1 MDALKHANAQAP
13 EQAAAELLRCCGSSR
28 WAKAMT
34 QGRPF
39 ASSQALLAAA
49 DREWWR
55 LGREDWLEAFRHHPK
70 IGDKDAL
77 RVRFEAT
84 RAWAASEQGGVSAAD
99 EKTLDAL
106 DAGNREYE
114 ARFGWIFIVC
124 ATGKTAAEMLAL
136 LRARLENAPDDELRI
151 AAAEQAKI
159 TRIRL
164 EKLLAEVTP

>member
-1 MDALKHANAQAP
+1 MDALSRANAQAP
-13 EQAAAELLRCCGSSR
+13 EQALADLLRCCGSSR
-28 WAKAMT
+28 WADAMT

-39 ASSQALLAAA
+39 ASPEALLAAA

-55 LGREDWLEAFRHHPK
+55 LGREDWLEAFRHHPR

-77 RVRFEAT
+77 RARFGAT
-84 RAWAASEQGGVSAAD
+84 RAWAAAEQGGLSAAD
-99 EKTLDAL
+99 EATFDAL
-106 DAGNREYE
+106 AAGNREYE

-124 ATGKTAAEMLAL
+124 ATGKTADEMLAR
-136 LRARLENAPDDELRI
+136 LRARLENAPDAELRI

-164 EKLLAEVTP
+164 EKLLAEVKP

>member
-13 EQAAAELLRCCGSSR
+13 EQAAADLLRCCGSSR
-28 WAKAMT
+28 WAEAMARE
-34 QGRPF
+34 RPF
-39 ASSQALLAAA
+39 ASAESLFAAA

-70 IGDKDAL
+70 LGDQDAL
-77 RVRFEAT
+77 GARFGAT
-84 RAWAASEQGGVSAAD
+84 RAWAASEQGGVSAAG
-99 EKTLDAL
+99 EKALDAL
-106 DAGNREYE
+106 AAGNREYE

-124 ATGKTAAEMLAL
+124 ATGKTADEMLAL
-136 LRARLENAPDDELRI
+136 LGARLENAPDDELRI